1 MAASPGLFESLRR
14 LLGTTV
20 ELAQLRVELLASDL
34 ELEKLRLVGAALRA
48 LVGLLLLGI
57 GLLLAVGFVLLI
69 VEPGRRMAALGLMAA
84 GFVFVG
90 AWLLRAARLHLQQG
104 GPMFAATA
112 AELKRDRDAF
122 GASD

>member
-1 MAASPGLFESLRR
+1 MAARPGLFDSLRR

-20 ELAQLRVELLASDL
+20 ELAQLRLELLASDL

-57 GLLLAVGFVLLI
+57 GLMLAVGFVLLI
-69 VEPGRRMAALGLMAA
+69 VEPGRRMAALGLMAV

-90 AWLLRAARLHLQQG
+90 AWLLRAARLHLQDG
-104 GPMFAATA
+104 GPMFSATR
-112 AELKRDRDAF
+112 AELDRDRDAF
-122 GASD
+122 GRPD